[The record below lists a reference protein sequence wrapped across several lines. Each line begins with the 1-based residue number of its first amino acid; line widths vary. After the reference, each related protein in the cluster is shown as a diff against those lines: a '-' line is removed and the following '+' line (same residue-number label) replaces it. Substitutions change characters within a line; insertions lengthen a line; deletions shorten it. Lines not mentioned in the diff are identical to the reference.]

1 MSGAL
6 LYRSLNPATE
16 EVVAEFPTATDG
28 AVDAALTRADDAFRS
43 WRRLSRAERC
53 AVNERLADLL
63 EARADD
69 LAGLMALEMGKPL
82 AQGVAEAQKC
92 AWVARH
98 YAETAEES
106 LRPRHFPSD
115 GSAAYVRYDPIGPI
129 LAVMPWNFPFW
140 QVIRVS
146 APNFV
151 TGNPMVLKHAPSV
164 PQCALRIVELYREAG
179 APEGLI
185 QNLFLTNEQAASCI
199 GDRRIRGVTLTGSSR
214 AGSEVAAVA
223 GRHLKPMV
231 AELGGSDPF
240 MVFEDAD
247 VEEAATAGAGARL
260 INSGQSCIAAK
271 RFLVQQTVLDSF
283 LSTFERQFRETV
295 VGDPLASATSVGPLA
310 REDLRD
316 RLEEQVARSVGAGTE
331 LLYRGT
337 APERGFF
344 SATGILAGPPAGSA
358 AAEEELFGPVATVI
372 PFADEAEAVEI
383 ANRTNYGL
391 GSSLWTSD
399 ARRAERLVPQIES
412 GAVFVNGIT
421 RSDPRVPFGGTKD
434 SGFGRELG
442 PDGLIEFTNRK
453 TVWVR

>member
-1 MSGAL
+1 M

-16 EVVAEFPTATDG
+16 ETVAEFPTATDREVESALASAD
-28 AVDAALTRADDAFRS
+28 AVFRA
-43 WRRLSRAERC
+43 WRRSSFAERR

-63 EARADD
+63 DAEADD
-69 LAGLMALEMGKPL
+69 LAALMALEMGKPL

-106 LRPRHFPSD
+106 LRPRHYPSD
-115 GSAAYVRYDPIGPI
+115 GSDAYVRYDPIGPI
-129 LAVMPWNFPFW
+129 LAVMPWNFPLW

-199 GDRRIRGVTLTGSSR
+199 ADRRIRGVTLTGSSR

-240 MVFEDAD
+240 IVFEDCD

-271 RFLVQQTVLDSF
+271 RFLVQRTVLDSF
-283 LSTFERQFRETV
+283 LSVFEAQFRATA
-295 VGDPLASATSVGPLA
+295 VGDPLAPETAVGPLA

-316 RLEEQVARSVGAGTE
+316 RLEEQVARSLGAGTE
-331 LLYRGT
+331 LLFRGT

-344 SATGILAGPPAGSA
+344 SATGILAAPPAEAPA
-358 AAEEELFGPVATVI
+358 ASEELFGPVATVV
-372 PFADEAEAVEI
+372 PFADEDEAVEI

-391 GSSLWTSD
+391 GSSLWTSN
-399 ARRAERLVPQIES
+399 AQRAERLVPRIES

-421 RSDPRVPFGGTKD
+421 KSDPRVPFGGTKD

-453 TVWVR
+453 TVWIR

>member
-1 MSGAL
+1 M

-16 EVVAEFPTATDG
+16 EVVAEFPAASDRK
-28 AVDAALTRADDAFRS
+28 VEAALVRADAGFRS
-43 WRRLSRAERC
+43 WRRSSFAERC
-53 AVNERLADLL
+53 AVNRRLADLL

-82 AQGVAEAQKC
+82 VQGVAEAQKC

-106 LRPRHFPSD
+106 LQPRRYPSD
-115 GSAAYVRYDPIGPI
+115 GSDAYVRFDPIGPI
-129 LAVMPWNFPFW
+129 LAIMPWNFPFW

-151 TGNPMVLKHAPSV
+151 TGNVMVLKHAPSV

-185 QNLFLTNEQAASCI
+185 PNLFLTNGQAAACI
-199 GDRRIRGVTLTGSSR
+199 ADRRIRGVTLTGSSR
-214 AGSEVAAVA
+214 AGSEVAAAA

-240 MVFEDAD
+240 IVFEDCD
-247 VEEAATAGAGARL
+247 VEEAAAAGAGARL

-271 RFLVQQTVLDSF
+271 RFLVQRSVLDSF
-283 LSTFERQFRETV
+283 LPVFETRFREAA
-295 VGDPLASATSVGPLA
+295 VGDPLASDTTVGPRA
-310 REDLRD
+310 RRDLRD
-316 RLEEQVARSVGAGTE
+316 RLEEQVTRSVRAGTE
-331 LLYRGT
+331 LLYRGA
-337 APERGFF
+337 APGRGFF
-344 SATGILAGPPAGSA
+344 SATGILAAPPAGA
-358 AAEEELFGPVATVI
+358 PAAEEELFGPVATVVA
-372 PFADEAEAVEI
+372 FDDEAEAVEI

-399 ARRAERLVPQIES
+399 PQRAERLVPQIES

-453 TVWVR
+453 TVWIR

>member
-1 MSGAL
+1 MT
-6 LYRSLNPATE
+6 LYRSLNPATGE
-16 EVVAEFPTATDG
+16 LVAEFPTATDG
-28 AVDAALTRADDAFRS
+28 EVEAA
-43 WRRLSRAERC
+43 LSRAEAGFHSWRR
-53 AVNERLADLL
+53 ASLAERRTVNERLAELL
-63 EARADD
+63 EAQADE
-69 LAGLMALEMGKPL
+69 LAAVMALEMGKPL

-98 YAETAEES
+98 YAETAEDS
-106 LRPRHFPSD
+106 LRPPHYESD
-115 GSAAYVRYDPIGPI
+115 GSAAFVRYEPIGPI
-129 LAVMPWNFPFW
+129 LAVMPWNFPLW

-146 APNFV
+146 APNFL
-151 TGNPMVLKHAPSV
+151 TGNPMLLKHAPSV

-185 QNLFLTNEQAASCI
+185 QNLFLTNGQAASCI
-199 GDRRIRGVTLTGSSR
+199 ADRRIRGVTLTGSSR

-240 MVFEDAD
+240 IVFGDCD
-247 VEEAATAGAGARL
+247 VEEAARAGAGARL

-271 RFLVQQTVLDSF
+271 RFLVQREILDDF
-283 LSTFERQFRETV
+283 LSVFERRFRETV
-295 VGDPLASATSVGPLA
+295 VGDPLAPATDVGPLA
-310 REDLRD
+310 RADLRD
-316 RLEEQVARSVGAGTE
+316 RLEDQVSQSLAAGSE
-331 LLYRGT
+331 LLYRGA

-344 SATGILAGPPAGSA
+344 SAAGILAGAPAGSA
-358 AAEEELFGPVATVI
+358 AAGEELFGPVATVI
-372 PFADEAEAVEI
+372 PFGDEAEAVAI
-383 ANRTNYGL
+383 ANRTAYGL

-399 ARRAERLVPQIES
+399 PDRAERLVPQIEA

-421 RSDPRVPFGGTKD
+421 KSDPRVPFGGTKA

-453 TVWVR
+453 TVWIR

>member
-1 MSGAL
+1 M

-16 EVVAEFPTATDG
+16 ETVAEFPTATDRE
-28 AVDAALTRADDAFRS
+28 VESALARADAVFHA
-43 WRRLSRAERC
+43 WRRSPFAERC

-63 EARADD
+63 DARADD
-69 LAGLMALEMGKPL
+69 LAALMALEMGKPL
-82 AQGVAEAQKC
+82 AQGVAEAKKC
-92 AWVARH
+92 AWVAHH

-106 LRPRHFPSD
+106 LRPRRYPSD
-115 GSAAYVRYDPIGPI
+115 GSDAYVRYDPIGPI
-129 LAVMPWNFPFW
+129 LAVMPWNFPLW

-179 APEGLI
+179 APEGLV
-185 QNLFLTNEQAASCI
+185 QNLFLTNGQAASCI
-199 GDRRIRGVTLTGSSR
+199 SDRRIRGVTLTGSSR

-240 MVFEDAD
+240 IVFEDCD

-271 RFLVQQTVLDSF
+271 RFLVQRPVLDSF
-283 LSTFERQFRETV
+283 LSVFEAQFRQTA
-295 VGDPLASATSVGPLA
+295 VGDPLARGTAVGPLA

-316 RLEEQVARSVGAGTE
+316 RLEEQVARSLDAGTE
-331 LLYRGT
+331 LLFRGT

-344 SATGILAGPPAGSA
+344 SATGILAAPPAGAPA
-358 AAEEELFGPVATVI
+358 AHEELFGPVATVI
-372 PFADEAEAVEI
+372 PFGDEDEAVEI

-399 ARRAERLVPQIES
+399 ARRADRLVPRIES

-421 RSDPRVPFGGTKD
+421 KSDPRVPFGGTKD

-453 TVWVR
+453 TVWIR

>member
-1 MSGAL
+1 M
-6 LYRSLNPATE
+6 LYRSLNPATDE
-16 EVVAEFPTATDG
+16 LVAEFPAATDRE
-28 AVDAALTRADDAFRS
+28 VDAALSRADAVFRA
-43 WRRLSRAERC
+43 WRHSPFAERR

-63 EARADD
+63 EAQADD
-69 LAGLMALEMGKPL
+69 LAALMALEMGKPL

-98 YAETAEES
+98 YAQTAEES
-106 LRPRHFPSD
+106 LRPRRYPSD
-115 GSAAYVRYDPIGPI
+115 GSDAYVRYDPIGPI
-129 LAVMPWNFPFW
+129 LAVMPWNFPLW

-146 APNFV
+146 APNFIS
-151 TGNPMVLKHAPSV
+151 GNAMVLKHAPSV
-164 PQCALRIVELYREAG
+164 PQCALRIVELYGEAG
-179 APEGLI
+179 APEGLA

-199 GDRRIRGVTLTGSSR
+199 ADRRIRGVTLTGSSR

-240 MVFEDAD
+240 IVFEDCD
-247 VEEAATAGAGARL
+247 VEEAAIAGAGARL

-271 RFLVQQTVLDSF
+271 RFLVQRTVLDSF
-283 LSTFERQFRETV
+283 LSVFEAQFQETE
-295 VGDPLASATSVGPLA
+295 VGDPLAPETAVGPLA

-316 RLEEQVARSVGAGTE
+316 RLEEQIVRSVRVGTE
-331 LLYRGT
+331 LIHRGT

-344 SATGILAGPPAGSA
+344 SATGILAAPPAGAPA
-358 AAEEELFGPVATVI
+358 ADEELFGPVATVI

-399 ARRAERLVPQIES
+399 PRRAERLVPQIES

-421 RSDPRVPFGGTKD
+421 KSDPRVPFGGTKD

-453 TVWVR
+453 TVWIR

>member
-1 MSGAL
+1 M

-16 EVVAEFPTATDG
+16 EVVAAFPTATDG
-28 AVDAALTRADDAFRS
+28 EVDAALARADGVFRA
-43 WRRLSRAERC
+43 WRRSSFAERC

-63 EARADD
+63 EAQADD

-82 AQGVAEAQKC
+82 AQGVAEARKC

-98 YAETAEES
+98 YAQTAEDS
-106 LRPRHFPSD
+106 LRPRRYPSD
-115 GSAAYVRYDPIGPI
+115 GSDAYVRFDPIGPI
-129 LAVMPWNFPFW
+129 LAVMPWNFPLW

-185 QNLFLTNEQAASCI
+185 QNVFLTNDQAASCI
-199 GDRRIRGVTLTGSSR
+199 GDRRIRGVSLTGSSR

-240 MVFEDAD
+240 IVFEDSD
-247 VEEAATAGAGARL
+247 VEEAAAAGAGARL

-271 RFLVQQTVLDSF
+271 RFLVQRTVLDSF
-283 LSTFERQFRETV
+283 LSTFETRFREAA
-295 VGDPLASATSVGPLA
+295 VGDPLAPETSVGPLA

-316 RLEEQVARSVGAGTE
+316 RLEEQVARSVSGGTD

-337 APERGFF
+337 APARGFF
-344 SATGILAGPPAGSA
+344 SATGILAAPPAGTPA
-358 AAEEELFGPVATVI
+358 ADEELFGPVATVA
-372 PFADEAEAVEI
+372 PFDDEAEAVEI

-391 GSSLWTSD
+391 GASLWTSD
-399 ARRAERLVPQIES
+399 PRRADRLVPQIES

-421 RSDPRVPFGGTKD
+421 KSDPRVPFGGTKD

-442 PDGLIEFTNRK
+442 PDGLTEFTNRK
-453 TVWVR
+453 TVWIR

>member
-1 MSGAL
+1 M

-16 EVVAEFPTATDG
+16 ELVAEFPMASNREVE
-28 AVDAALTRADDAFRS
+28 AALARADAAFGS
-43 WRRLSRAERC
+43 WRRSPFAERC
-53 AVNERLADLL
+53 AVNERLAGLL
-63 EARADD
+63 EAQADD
-69 LAGLMALEMGKPL
+69 LAALMALEMGKPL
-82 AQGVAEAQKC
+82 AQGVAEAHKC

-106 LRPRHFPSD
+106 LRPRHYPSD
-115 GSAAYVRYDPIGPI
+115 GSDAFVRFDPIGPI
-129 LAVMPWNFPFW
+129 LAVMPWNFPLW

-179 APEGLI
+179 APEGLL
-185 QNLFLTNEQAASCI
+185 QNLFLTNEQAAACI
-199 GDRRIRGVTLTGSSR
+199 ADRRVRGVTLTGSSR

-240 MVFEDAD
+240 IVFEDSD

-271 RFLVQQTVLDSF
+271 RFLVQRPALDAF
-283 LSTFERQFRETV
+283 LSVFETRFREAA
-295 VGDPLASATSVGPLA
+295 VGDPLAPETAVGPLA
-310 REDLRD
+310 RQDLRD
-316 RLEEQVARSVGAGTE
+316 RLEEQVAQSLGAGAE
-331 LLYRGT
+331 LLYRGD
-337 APERGFF
+337 APGRGFF
-344 SATGILAGPPAGSA
+344 SATGILAGPPAGA
-358 AAEEELFGPVATVI
+358 PAAEEELFGPVATVI
-372 PFADEAEAVEI
+372 PFDDEAQAVEI

-399 ARRAERLVPQIES
+399 SRRAERLVPQIES

-421 RSDPRVPFGGTKD
+421 KSDPRVPFGGTKD

-453 TVWVR
+453 TVWIR

>member
-1 MSGAL
+1 M

-16 EVVAEFPTATDG
+16 ELVAEFPTATDRE
-28 AVDAALTRADDAFRS
+28 VDAALSRADAVFRA
-43 WRRLSRAERC
+43 WRRTPFAERC

-63 EARADD
+63 EEQAED
-69 LAGLMALEMGKPL
+69 LAALMALEMGKPL
-82 AQGVAEAQKC
+82 AQGVAEARKC

-106 LRPRHFPSD
+106 LRPRRYPSD
-115 GSAAYVRYDPIGPI
+115 GSDAYVRYDPIGPI
-129 LAVMPWNFPFW
+129 LAVMPWNFPLW

-146 APNFV
+146 APNFIS
-151 TGNPMVLKHAPSV
+151 GNAMVLKHAPSV
-164 PQCALRIVELYREAG
+164 PQCALRIVELYRKAG

-185 QNLFLTNEQAASCI
+185 QNLFLTNGQAASCI
-199 GDRRIRGVTLTGSSR
+199 ADRRIRGVTLTGSSR

-240 MVFEDAD
+240 VVFEDCD
-247 VEEAATAGAGARL
+247 VAEAATAGAGARL

-271 RFLVQQTVLDSF
+271 RFLVQRTVLDSF
-283 LSTFERQFRETV
+283 LSVFEAQFREAAM
-295 VGDPLASATSVGPLA
+295 GDPLAPETAVGPLA

-316 RLEEQVARSVGAGTE
+316 RLEEQVARSVRAGAD
-331 LLYRGT
+331 LIHRGT
-337 APERGFF
+337 APEHGFF
-344 SATGILAGPPAGSA
+344 SATGILAAPPAGA
-358 AAEEELFGPVATVI
+358 PAAEEELFGPVATVI
-372 PFADEAEAVEI
+372 PFTDEAEAVEI

-391 GSSLWTSD
+391 GSSLWTAD
-399 ARRAERLVPQIES
+399 PRRAERLVPQIES

-421 RSDPRVPFGGTKD
+421 KSDPRVPFGGTKD

-453 TVWVR
+453 TVWIR

>member
-1 MSGAL
+1 M

-16 EVVAEFPTATDG
+16 ETVAEFPTATDG
-28 AVDAALTRADDAFRS
+28 EVESVLKRADATFQS
-43 WRRLSRAERC
+43 WRCSDFTERR

-63 EARADD
+63 DAQADD
-69 LAGLMALEMGKPL
+69 LASLMALEMGKPL
-82 AQGVAEAQKC
+82 AQGVAEAKKC

-106 LRPRHFPSD
+106 LRPRHYPSD
-115 GSAAYVRYDPIGPI
+115 GSDAHVRYDPIGPI
-129 LAVMPWNFPFW
+129 LAVMPWNFPLW

-199 GDRRIRGVTLTGSSR
+199 ADRRIRGVTLTGSSR

-240 MVFEDAD
+240 IVFKDCD
-247 VEEAATAGAGARL
+247 LEEAATAGAGARL

-271 RFLVQQTVLDSF
+271 RFLVQRGVLDAF
-283 LSTFERQFRETV
+283 LSVFEAQFQEAS
-295 VGDPLASATSVGPLA
+295 VGDPLVPETVVGPLA

-316 RLEEQVARSVGAGTE
+316 RLEEQVVRSLGAGTE

-337 APERGFF
+337 APARGFF
-344 SATGILAGPPAGSA
+344 SAPGILAAPSAGA
-358 AAEEELFGPVATVI
+358 PAAEEELFGPVATVI
-372 PFADEAEAVEI
+372 PFADDAEAVEI

-399 ARRAERLVPQIES
+399 LQRAKRLVPQIES

-421 RSDPRVPFGGTKD
+421 KSDPRVPFGGTKD

-442 PDGLIEFTNRK
+442 PDGLTEFTNRK
-453 TVWVR
+453 TVWIR